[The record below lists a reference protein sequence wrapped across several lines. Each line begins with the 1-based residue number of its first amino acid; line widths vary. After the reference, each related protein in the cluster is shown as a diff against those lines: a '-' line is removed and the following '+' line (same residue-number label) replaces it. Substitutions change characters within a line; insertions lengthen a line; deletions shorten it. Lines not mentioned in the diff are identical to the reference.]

1 LKNKSRFTAHFNMI
15 DEEKNNVTEQDQL
28 LVEKELTEEVLNEEQ
43 VSESQKRRIRSF
55 VRRTGRLTAG
65 QQLGYDRQWDKLG
78 FALADGEF
86 DIPKAFGREA
96 YTVLEIGFGMGQSFI
111 EMAKTD
117 PEKNYIGIE
126 VHTPGVG
133 SALRMADEE
142 SVTNVRI
149 SEDDAI
155 EVLKHQIA
163 DESFDCLQ
171 LFFPDPWHKKRH
183 NKRRIV
189 NEEFIQKIRSKM
201 KPGGIIHMATDWEPY
216 AVHMMEVLSAAE
228 GYKNQ
233 AGEGQY
239 TARPDHR
246 PLTKFE
252 KRGEKLGHGVWDLF
266 FEKVN

>member
-1 LKNKSRFTAHFNMI
+1 
-15 DEEKNNVTEQDQL
+15 VTEQ
-28 LVEKELTEEVLNEEQ
+28 EKPLIEEVLNEEAL
-43 VSESQKRRIRSF
+43 SEENIGKDALTEDDVIAGQKRRIRSF

-65 QQLGYDRQWDKLG
+65 QQLGYDRQWGSLG
-78 FALADGEF
+78 FALEDGQF
-86 DIPKAFGREA
+86 DISMAFGREA

-111 EMAKTD
+111 EMAKAD

-142 SVTNVRI
+142 NVTNVRI
-149 SEDDAI
+149 SQDDAI
-155 EVLKHQIA
+155 EVLKYQIA
-163 DESFDCLQ
+163 EESFDCLQ

-189 NEEFIQKIRSKM
+189 NEEFIQTIRSKM

-239 TARPDHR
+239 TPRPDHR

-266 FEKVN
+266 FEKIS

>member
-1 LKNKSRFTAHFNMI
+1 MI
-15 DEEKNNVTEQDQL
+15 DEEKNNVTEQ
-28 LVEKELTEEVLNEEQ
+28 EKPLTEETLSEQ
-43 VSESQKRRIRSF
+43 EIIESQKRRIRSF

-78 FALADGEF
+78 FALDEGAL
-86 DIPKAFGREA
+86 DIPTAFGRDA

-111 EMAKTD
+111 EMAKAD
-117 PEKNYIGIE
+117 PTSNYIGIE

-142 SVTNVRI
+142 NVTNVRI
-149 SEDDAI
+149 SQDDAI

-189 NEEFIQKIRSKM
+189 NEEFIQTIRSKM
-201 KPGGIIHMATDWEPY
+201 KLGGTIHMATDWEPY
-216 AVHMMEVLSAAE
+216 AVHMMEVLSTAE

-233 AGEGQY
+233 AEEGQY
-239 TARPDHR
+239 TPRPDHR

-266 FEKVN
+266 FEKTE

>member
-1 LKNKSRFTAHFNMI
+1 MMNDK
-15 DEEKNNVTEQDQL
+15 EKYNVTEQ
-28 LVEKELTEEVLNEEQ
+28 ESSHEELNEEQ
-43 VSESQKRRIRSF
+43 VIASQKRRIRSF

-65 QQLGYDRQWDKLG
+65 QQLGYDRQWDALG
-78 FALADGEF
+78 FSLDDGEF
-86 DIPKAFGREA
+86 DIPSAFGRDA

-111 EMAKTD
+111 EMAKAE

-142 SVTNVRI
+142 NVTNVRI

-189 NEEFIQKIRSKM
+189 NEEFIQLIRSKM

-216 AVHMMEVLSAAE
+216 AVHMMDVLSSAE

-233 AGEGQY
+233 AGEGKY
-239 TARPDHR
+239 TPRPAHR

-252 KRGEKLGHGVWDLF
+252 KRGERLGHGVWDLF
-266 FEKVN
+266 FEKIND

>member
-1 LKNKSRFTAHFNMI
+1 MI
-15 DEEKNNVTEQDQL
+15 DEEKNKVTEQ
-28 LVEKELTEEVLNEEQ
+28 EKPLTKETLSEQ
-43 VSESQKRRIRSF
+43 AIIESQKRRIRSF

-65 QQLGYDRQWDKLG
+65 QQLGYDRQWDNLG
-78 FALADGEF
+78 FSLEDGEF
-86 DIPKAFGREA
+86 DIPSVFGRQA

-111 EMAKTD
+111 EMAKAA

-142 SVTNVRI
+142 NLTNVRI
-149 SEDDAI
+149 SQDDAI

-189 NEEFIQKIRSKM
+189 NEEFIQMIRCKM
-201 KPGGIIHMATDWEPY
+201 KLGGIIHMATDWEPY
-216 AVHMMEVLSAAE
+216 AEHMMEVLTDAA
-228 GYKNQ
+228 GFKNQ
-233 AGEGQY
+233 AGGGRF
-239 TARPDHR
+239 TPRPDNR

-252 KRGEKLGHGVWDLF
+252 KRGERLGHGVWDLF
-266 FEKVN
+266 FEKIS

>member
-1 LKNKSRFTAHFNMI
+1 MI
-15 DEEKNNVTEQDQL
+15 DEEKNKVTEQ
-28 LVEKELTEEVLNEEQ
+28 EKPLTKETLSEQ
-43 VSESQKRRIRSF
+43 AIIESQKRRIRSF

-65 QQLGYDRQWDKLG
+65 QQLGYDRQWDNLG
-78 FALADGEF
+78 FSLEDGEF
-86 DIPKAFGREA
+86 DIPSVFGRQA

-111 EMAKTD
+111 EMAKAA

-142 SVTNVRI
+142 NLTNVRI
-149 SEDDAI
+149 SQDDAI

-189 NEEFIQKIRSKM
+189 NEEFIQMIRCKM
-201 KPGGIIHMATDWEPY
+201 KLGGIIHMATDWEPY
-216 AVHMMEVLSAAE
+216 AEHMMEVLTDAA
-228 GYKNQ
+228 GFKNQ
-233 AGEGQY
+233 AGDGRF
-239 TARPDHR
+239 TPRPDNR

-252 KRGEKLGHGVWDLF
+252 KRGERLGHGVWDLF
-266 FEKVN
+266 FEKIS

>member
-1 LKNKSRFTAHFNMI
+1 M
-15 DEEKNNVTEQDQL
+15 TEQDKAL
-28 LVEKELTEEVLNEEQ
+28 EETLNEEALNKETLNAESLSEQ
-43 VSESQKRRIRSF
+43 EIIESQKRRIRSF

-78 FALADGEF
+78 FALADGPL
-86 DIPKAFGREA
+86 DIPQAFGREA

-111 EMAKTD
+111 EMAKAA

-142 SVTNVRI
+142 GVTNVRI

-163 DESFDCLQ
+163 EESFDCLQ

-189 NEEFIQKIRSKM
+189 NEEFVQTIRSKM
-201 KPGGIIHMATDWEPY
+201 KLGGVIHMATDWQPY
-216 AVHMMEVLSAAE
+216 AEHMMEVLSAAE

-239 TARPDHR
+239 TPRPDHR

-266 FEKVN
+266 FEKTE

>member
-1 LKNKSRFTAHFNMI
+1 MMI
-15 DEEKNNVTEQDQL
+15 DEEKNKVTEQ
-28 LVEKELTEEVLNEEQ
+28 EKPLTKETLSEQ
-43 VSESQKRRIRSF
+43 AKIESQKRRIRSF

-65 QQLGYDRQWDKLG
+65 QQLGYDRQWDNLG
-78 FALADGEF
+78 FSLEDGEF
-86 DIPKAFGREA
+86 DIPSVFGRQA

-111 EMAKTD
+111 EMAKAA

-142 SVTNVRI
+142 NLTNVRI
-149 SEDDAI
+149 SQDDAI

-189 NEEFIQKIRSKM
+189 NEEFIQMIRCKM
-201 KPGGIIHMATDWEPY
+201 KLGGIIHMATDWEPY
-216 AVHMMEVLSAAE
+216 AEHMMEVLTDAA
-228 GYKNQ
+228 GFKNQ
-233 AGEGQY
+233 AGDGRF
-239 TARPDHR
+239 TPRPDNR

-252 KRGEKLGHGVWDLF
+252 KRGERLGHGVWDLF
-266 FEKVN
+266 FEKIS

>member
-1 LKNKSRFTAHFNMI
+1 MI
-15 DEEKNNVTEQDQL
+15 DEEKNTVTEQEQPQTEDTL
-28 LVEKELTEEVLNEEQ
+28 LEGTLSKEALSEEQ
-43 VSESQKRRIRSF
+43 VIESQKRRIRSF

-65 QQLGYDRQWDKLG
+65 QQLGYDRQWDNLG

-86 DIPKAFGREA
+86 DIPKAFGRDA

-111 EMAKTD
+111 EMAKAA

-142 SVTNVRI
+142 GVTNVRI

-189 NEEFIQKIRSKM
+189 NEEFIQTIRRKM

-216 AVHMMEVLSAAE
+216 AEHMMEVLSAAE

-239 TARPDHR
+239 TPRPDHR

-266 FEKVN
+266 FEKIS

>member
-1 LKNKSRFTAHFNMI
+1 MSQFKS
-15 DEEKNNVTEQDQL
+15 EQ
-28 LVEKELTEEVLNEEQ
+28 EAA
-43 VSESQKRRIRSF
+43 ESGVYIRKIQSF
-55 VRRTGRLTAG
+55 VKREGRLTAG
-65 QQLGYDRQWDKLG
+65 QEKAIAQNWPTMGLKQT
-78 FALADGEF
+78 DGLQNF
-86 DIPKAFGREA
+86 LDVFGRQA
-96 YTVLEIGFGMGQSFI
+96 PLVLEIGFGMGQSFI
-111 EMAKTD
+111 EMAKAD
-117 PEKNYIGIE
+117 PTSNYICIE

-142 SVTNVRI
+142 NVTNVRI
-149 SEDDAI
+149 SQDDAI

-189 NEEFIQKIRSKM
+189 NEEFIQIIRSKM
-201 KPGGIIHMATDWEPY
+201 KPGGTIHMATDWEPY
-216 AVHMMEVLSAAE
+216 AVHMMEVLSTAE

-233 AGEGQY
+233 AEEGQY
-239 TARPDHR
+239 TPRPDHR

-266 FEKVN
+266 FEKTE

>member
-1 LKNKSRFTAHFNMI
+1 MMI
-15 DEEKNNVTEQDQL
+15 DEEKNKVTEQ
-28 LVEKELTEEVLNEEQ
+28 EKPLTKETLSEQ
-43 VSESQKRRIRSF
+43 AIIESQKRRIRSF

-65 QQLGYDRQWDKLG
+65 QQLGYDRQWDNLG
-78 FALADGEF
+78 FSLEDGEF
-86 DIPKAFGREA
+86 DIPSVFGRQA

-111 EMAKTD
+111 EMAKAA

-142 SVTNVRI
+142 NLTNVRI
-149 SEDDAI
+149 SQDDAI

-189 NEEFIQKIRSKM
+189 NEEFIQMIRCKM
-201 KPGGIIHMATDWEPY
+201 KLGGIIHMATDWEPY
-216 AVHMMEVLSAAE
+216 AEHMMEVLTDAA
-228 GYKNQ
+228 GFKNQ
-233 AGEGQY
+233 AGDGRF
-239 TARPDHR
+239 TPRPDNR

-252 KRGEKLGHGVWDLF
+252 KRGERLGHGVWDLF
-266 FEKVN
+266 FEKIS

>member
-1 LKNKSRFTAHFNMI
+1 MI
-15 DEEKNNVTEQDQL
+15 NEENNTVTEQDANQSDKPL
-28 LVEKELTEEVLNEEQ
+28 DSQPEETLTEEQ
-43 VSESQKRRIRSF
+43 IIASQKRRIRSF

-65 QQLGYDRQWDKLG
+65 QQLGYDRQWDNLG
-78 FALADGEF
+78 FSLADGEF
-86 DIPKAFGREA
+86 DIPKAFGRDA

-111 EMAKTD
+111 EMAKAA

-142 SVTNVRI
+142 GVTNVRI

-189 NEEFIQKIRSKM
+189 NEEFVQLIRQKM
-201 KPGGIIHMATDWEPY
+201 KLGGIIHMATDWEPY
-216 AVHMMEVLSAAE
+216 AEHMMEVMSAAE
-228 GYKNQ
+228 GYENIEGK
-233 AGEGQY
+233 GQY
-239 TARPDHR
+239 TPRPEYR
-246 PLTKFE
+246 PTTKFE
-252 KRGEKLGHGVWDLF
+252 RRGERLGHGVWDLIF
-266 FEKVN
+266 KRTN